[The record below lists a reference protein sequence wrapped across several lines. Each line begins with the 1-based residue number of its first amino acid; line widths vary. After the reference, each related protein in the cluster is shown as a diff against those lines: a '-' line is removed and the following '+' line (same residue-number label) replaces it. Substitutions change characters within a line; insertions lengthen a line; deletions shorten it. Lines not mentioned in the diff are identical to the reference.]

1 MKLIRANINDCEK
14 IWEMQ
19 KEAFADLLEKYQ
31 DYETSPANEPVE
43 KIKAKLL
50 DSFTYFYF
58 IYDDDALV
66 GAVRV
71 VHRND
76 GSRKRIAPIFIMKEF
91 RSKGLAQKTFEEIE
105 KIHGSDNWSLDT
117 ILQETGN
124 CYLYEKLGYKKT
136 GVTEKINDRMD
147 IVYYEKN

>member
-14 IWEMQ
+14 IWKMQ

-50 DSFTYFYF
+50 DNFTYFYF
-58 IYDDDALV
+58 IYDEDALV

-76 GSRKRIAPIFIMKEF
+76 SSRKRIAPIFIMKEF
-91 RSKGLAQKTFEEIE
+91 CGKGLAQKTFEEIE

-117 ILQETGN
+117 ILQ
-124 CYLYEKLGYKKT
+124 
-136 GVTEKINDRMD
+136 
-147 IVYYEKN
+147 

>member
-14 IWEMQ
+14 IWKMQ

-58 IYDDDALV
+58 IYDDETLV

-91 RSKGLAQKTFEEIE
+91 RGKGLAQKTFEEIE
-105 KIHGSDNWSLDT
+105 KIHGRDNWCLDT

-124 CYLYEKLGYKKT
+124 CYLYEKLGYKKN

>member
-14 IWEMQ
+14 IWKMQ

-31 DYETSPANEPVE
+31 DYQTSPANEPVE

-91 RSKGLAQKTFEEIE
+91 RGKGLAQKT
-105 KIHGSDNWSLDT
+105 S
-117 ILQETGN
+117 
-124 CYLYEKLGYKKT
+124 
-136 GVTEKINDRMD
+136 
-147 IVYYEKN
+147 

>member
-14 IWEMQ
+14 IWKMQ

-31 DYETSPANEPVE
+31 DYQTSPANEPVE

-71 VHRND
+71 LHRND

-91 RSKGLAQKTFEEIE
+91 CGKGLAQKTFEEIE

-136 GVTEKINDRMD
+136 GVIEKINDRMD